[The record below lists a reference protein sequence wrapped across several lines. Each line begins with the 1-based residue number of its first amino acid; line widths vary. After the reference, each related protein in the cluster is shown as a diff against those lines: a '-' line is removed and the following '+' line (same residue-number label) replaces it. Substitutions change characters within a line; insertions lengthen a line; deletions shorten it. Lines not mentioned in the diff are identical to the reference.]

1 MRQYLYTAVVLL
13 LLQASIAQAQN
24 STSNSTGQPA
34 GEDIKTVTA
43 VGSGVD
49 REQARK
55 DALRNA
61 IEQAV
66 GTSLTSQSKMENF
79 ALIEDAVSTRSNGYI
94 KSYDVIKEGQN
105 GQQYE
110 MEVKANVTLSA
121 LKADFRTLAQAVGGV
136 RFMVIYDSRT
146 EDKDKQDE
154 MDFAVERLNEQL
166 SNRKYRY
173 IESKRFKQLASE
185 AQQMLAESDTNEL
198 TFAQRI
204 GVASGAQF
212 IWFIKD
218 IRIRKSTADFARN
231 KSKVTIELKAYDNCT
246 AEGLG
251 TVVLESDWAVSNN
264 SDDAT
269 RAAIAQV
276 AKDQIDKMLDPFTGY
291 IGDWVNN
298 GTPYEIRFYSF
309 GTFRDL
315 RELRQQ
321 LKADNNFGGE
331 IEIQGADNYQKVSL
345 TFKKTPDDLADKVL
359 DIADG
364 IPAMKAK
371 RLDVKLIYGRQI
383 SFAPSNVNVPEL
395 AGLPNDAGKSD
406 NQTTSPTPEKKTMAV
421 KPRQLTTKPKAKKK

>member
-1 MRQYLYTAVVLL
+1 MKRNILLIIAFVLL
-13 LLQASIAQAQN
+13 CFCPSMAQ
-24 STSNSTGQPA
+24 TSEPA
-34 GEDIKTVTA
+34 NDSKSVIA
-43 VGSGVD
+43 VGNGTN
-49 REQARK
+49 REEARK

-66 GTSLTSQSKMENF
+66 GTSLSSQSKMENF
-79 ALIEDAVSTRSNGYI
+79 ALVEDAVSTRSTGYI
-94 KSYDVIKEGQN
+94 TNYDITKEGQK
-105 GQQYE
+105 GDQYE
-110 MEVKANVTLSA
+110 MEIKANVSLSA
-121 LKADFRTLAQAVGGV
+121 LKADFRTLAQAIGGV
-136 RFMVIYDSRT
+136 RFMVIYDPRT

-154 MDFAVERLNEQL
+154 FDFAVERLNEQL

-185 AQQMLAESDTNEL
+185 AQRMLMDSDTNEL
-198 TFAQRI
+198 TFAQRL

-218 IRIRKSTADFARN
+218 IRIKKSTADFARN

-251 TVVLESDWAVSNN
+251 TVLLESDWGTSNN

-276 AKDQIDKMLDPFTGY
+276 AKDQVEKMLNPFTSY

-315 RELRQQ
+315 RNIRQEL
-321 LKADNNFGGE
+321 KKDPNFGGE
-331 IEIQGADNYQKVSL
+331 MEIQGADNYQKLNL
-345 TFKKTPDDLADKVL
+345 TFKKTPDDLADKIL
-359 DIADG
+359 DLADI
-364 IPAMKAK
+364 IPAMRAK

-383 SFAPSNVNVPEL
+383 SFAPSAVDVPEL
-395 AGLPNDAGKSD
+395 QGVPNEASPS
-406 NQTTSPTPEKKTMAV
+406 TSNPTKAITKVPPKQKYA
-421 KPRQLTTKPKAKKK
+421 TTKPKPKNK